1 MIKKVEHIG
10 IAVKDIN
17 SSITLFEKL
26 LGVKSYKTEK
36 VLSEGVNTAFFAIS
50 DQKIELL
57 SSINQG
63 SAIEKFLES
72 KNETFDLVYID
83 PMFLGVQKSKAK
95 KHMQALRDLST
106 SVIQKP
112 LLKKS
117 LDFANYR
124 VIVKRHKNMEYLE
137 GIVPNRSVK
146 GKVVRYDIYYTN

>member
-36 VLSEGVNTAFFAIS
+36 VLSEGVNTAFFGIS

-72 KNETFDLVYID
+72 KNEGVHHIALLVD
-83 PMFLGVQKSKAK
+83 
-95 KHMQALRDLST
+95 
-106 SVIQKP
+106 
-112 LLKKS
+112 S
-117 LDFANYR
+117 LEFEINR
-124 VIVKRHKNMEYLE
+124 LE
-137 GIVPNRSVK
+137 GLGFQFISKTPKEGADNKKIVFLHPKS
-146 GKVVRYDIYYTN
+146 TNGVLVELCEEI

>member
-36 VLSEGVNTAFFAIS
+36 VLSEGVNTAFFGIS

-57 SSINQG
+57 SSINKD

-72 KNETFDLVYID
+72 KNEGVHHIALLVD
-83 PMFLGVQKSKAK
+83 
-95 KHMQALRDLST
+95 
-106 SVIQKP
+106 
-112 LLKKS
+112 S
-117 LDFANYR
+117 LEFEINR
-124 VIVKRHKNMEYLE
+124 LE
-137 GIVPNRSVK
+137 GLGFQFISKTPKEGADNKKIVFLHPKS
-146 GKVVRYDIYYTN
+146 TNGVLVELCEEI

>member
-17 SSITLFEKL
+17 PSITLFEKL

-36 VLSEGVNTAFFAIS
+36 VLSEGVNTAFFGIS

-72 KNETFDLVYID
+72 KNEGVHHIALLVD
-83 PMFLGVQKSKAK
+83 
-95 KHMQALRDLST
+95 
-106 SVIQKP
+106 
-112 LLKKS
+112 S
-117 LDFANYR
+117 LEFEINR
-124 VIVKRHKNMEYLE
+124 LE
-137 GIVPNRSVK
+137 GLGFQFISKTPKEGADNKKIVFLHPKS
-146 GKVVRYDIYYTN
+146 TNGVLVELCEEI